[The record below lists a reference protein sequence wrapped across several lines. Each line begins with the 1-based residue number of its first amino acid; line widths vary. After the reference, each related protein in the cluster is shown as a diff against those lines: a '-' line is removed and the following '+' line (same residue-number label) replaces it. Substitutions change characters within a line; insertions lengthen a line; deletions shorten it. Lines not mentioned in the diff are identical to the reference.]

1 MNPSVYRGAGKGCI
15 SIADL
20 FGARAIFKRG
30 LPETAAPISA
40 IHAGCRRTRDQ
51 RKPPGDRKI

>member
-1 MNPSVYRGAGKGCI
+1 MNPSVYWEAGKGCI

-20 FGARAIFKRG
+20 FIARAMFKRG

-40 IHAGCRRTRDQ
+40 VHAGCRRTRDQ
-51 RKPPGDRKI
+51 RMPPGDRKI